1 MGIRVRISTPL
12 GDISCL
18 LFPDRA
24 PLSAG
29 SFLAH
34 VDAGLYDGTS
44 FYRAS
49 RPDNEIWPAMPAIL
63 LQGGLGFHGGS
74 PLPLVAHEPSS
85 MTGLLPTLGTLAL
98 ARNEPGTACSEF
110 FINLADNSTLAPGG
124 GRGDDLGVAVF
135 GVLEGGLDVA
145 RAILAGPVG
154 TIDALYPEIVRPQV
168 LNPPAP
174 ILSIRRT

>member
-1 MGIRVRISTPL
+1 MGVTVKIITSL
-12 GDISCL
+12 GDIGCL
-18 LFPDRA
+18 VFPDCA

-34 VDAGLYDGTS
+34 CDARLYDGTN

-49 RPDNEIWPAMPAIL
+49 RPDNEIWPGMPAVL

-74 PLPLVAHEPSS
+74 PLPKVAHEPSDL
-85 MTGLLPTLGTLAL
+85 TGLGPTLGTLAL
-98 ARNEPGTACSEF
+98 ARNGPGTACSEF

-135 GVLEGGLDVA
+135 GLVETGLDVA
-145 RAILAGPVG
+145 RAILAGAVG
-154 TIDALYPEIVRPQV
+154 TCDDTYPEIVRQQV
-168 LNPPAP
+168 LNPPVP
-174 ILSIRRT
+174 ILAVLRG